1 MAQAN
6 RIDRIDVPEG
16 SDDADVVS
24 DALAL
29 LKRDHR
35 IIERLFTE
43 FEAAIGLQLEPL
55 SRRICKM
62 LTLHA
67 KIEEEIFYPA
77 ARTVLDARLIDA
89 AQAEHAVMKE
99 RITHIEAMTSEHP
112 QFDASMAVL
121 GRDVMA
127 HVTEEERDLFPR
139 LARASLDLEALGVA
153 LAERKETLME
163 VMGLHEDD
171 ELRGVAEPA
180 SGGVASGTAR

>member
-1 MAQAN
+1 MARAT
-6 RIDRIDVPEG
+6 RIAVPELP
-16 SDDADVVS
+16 DDAIVC

-35 IIERLFTE
+35 IIERLFAE
-43 FEAAIGLQLEPL
+43 FETAVGLQLDPL

-77 ARTVLDARLIDA
+77 ARTVIDPKLIDQ
-89 AQAEHAVMKE
+89 AQAEHAAVQE
-99 RITHIEAMTSEHP
+99 RITRLEALTPEHP

-121 GRDVMA
+121 AREVTA

-139 LARASLDLEALGVA
+139 LARTRLDLEALGLA

-171 ELRGVAEPA
+171 ELRAVADPA
-180 SGGVASGTAR
+180 SSGSSAQAAR

>member
-1 MAQAN
+1 MARAT
-6 RIDRIDVPEG
+6 RIAVPEMPG
-16 SDDADVVS
+16 DDDVVS

-43 FEAAIGLQLEPL
+43 FETAVGLQLDPL

-62 LTLHA
+62 LTVHA

-77 ARTVLDARLIDA
+77 ARTVIAARRIDH
-89 AQAEHAVMKE
+89 AQAEHAAVKE
-99 RITHIEAMTSEHP
+99 RIARIEAMTSEHP
-112 QFDASMAVL
+112 EFDASMAVL
-121 GRDVMA
+121 AREVA
-127 HVTEEERDLFPR
+127 EHVTEEERDLFPR
-139 LARASLDLEALGVA
+139 LARTHLDLEALGMA

-171 ELRGVAEPA
+171 ELRSVADPA
-180 SGGVASGTAR
+180 SSGPSAEAAR